1 MMGHFVRC
9 RQPYVYLE
17 VVEQSV
23 RHHSGHEV
31 LLEDSLSEPALFG
44 EHGCVHVFTYVFM
57 IDLAFY

>member
-31 LLEDSLSEPALFG
+31 LLKIVYLSQHYLVNMDVCMSLLTSS
-44 EHGCVHVFTYVFM
+44 
-57 IDLAFY
+57 